1 MCRRSGPLRILEMMT
16 LREQLSQDLISAM
29 KSKDAEKVSTLR
41 FLISAIKYKEVD
53 KKSELTDAEVV
64 EAISK
69 QVKTHKES
77 IEAFK
82 KGNRPDLVTK
92 EESELKILQSY
103 LPVQMGEGEVRER
116 VAEKLEEL
124 RNQGQAVDFG
134 TLMKLSMF
142 DLKGKAEGSMV
153 KTVVEKVLKEG

>member
-1 MCRRSGPLRILEMMT
+1 MT

-53 KKSELTDAEVV
+53 KKSELTDAELV

-77 IEAFK
+77 IEAFRA
-82 KGNRPDLVTK
+82 GNRPDLVAK
-92 EESELKILQSY
+92 EESELKLLQSY
-103 LPVQMGEGEVRER
+103 LPAQISESEIRGIVSKIVNDLKSSG
-116 VAEKLEEL
+116 KSL
-124 RNQGQAVDFG
+124 DFG
-134 TLMKLSMF
+134 SVMREVMPQVR
-142 DLKGKAEGSMV
+142 GKADGGFV
-153 KTVVEKVLKEG
+153 KQVVDECLK